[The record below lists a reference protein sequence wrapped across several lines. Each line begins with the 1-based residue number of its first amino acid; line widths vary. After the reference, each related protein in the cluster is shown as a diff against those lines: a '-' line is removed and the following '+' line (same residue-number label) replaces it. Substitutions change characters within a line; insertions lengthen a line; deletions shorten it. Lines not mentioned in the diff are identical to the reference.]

1 MHILPQLRKL
11 EERYPEE
18 LVVLGVHSA
27 KFTAEKDTDALRQ
40 AVLRYDIRHPVVN
53 DRDFAVWKRYGARA
67 WPSLFFVDPE
77 GMLIGKHEG
86 EYRFDDLDQFVGP
99 LIAQYEAKGTLHRSP
114 SAWLLERDREAAGR
128 DIAFPGK
135 VLADK
140 GSAKLFIADSGHH
153 RIVVASLDGGV
164 HEVIGS
170 GEPGLVDGGYES
182 AQFNNPQGMAL
193 DNGMLYVADKENHAL
208 RIIDLATKKVVT
220 LAGTGSL
227 AISHFEEGD
236 ARDTPLRSPWDVE
249 VADDVLYIAMAGT
262 HQLWAMDMRASTL
275 SPFAGNGR
283 ESLRDG
289 PLAEAELAQPTGLT
303 FGGNGDGDG
312 RLYFVDSETSSVRAA
327 STVLTGNVETLVGTG
342 LFDFGDGD
350 GVGSRVLLQ
359 HPQGLC
365 YADGVIYVADSYN
378 NKIKRLDPA
387 TKEVTT
393 LFGGGEGGLVD
404 GVGADAQLF
413 EPSGV
418 SVVGNQMYIADT
430 NNHVIRVA
438 DLESGAVTTL
448 ELRGL

>member
-18 LVVLGVHSA
+18 VVVIGVHSA
-27 KFTAEKDTDALRQ
+27 KFTAEKDTEALKQ

-53 DRDFAVWKRYGARA
+53 DRDFAVWQQYAARA

-86 EYRFDDLDQFVGP
+86 EYRFEDLDNFVGP
-99 LIAQYEAKGTLHRSP
+99 LIASYEAQGTLQRSP
-114 SAWLLERDREAAGR
+114 SVWSLERDREAAGR

-135 VLADK
+135 VLADN
-140 GSAKLFIADSGHH
+140 GSGTLFIADSGHH
-153 RIVVASLDGGV
+153 RIVVASLDG
-164 HEVIGS
+164 EVQEIIGS
-170 GEPGLVDGGYES
+170 GEPGLLDGGYES
-182 AQFNNPQGMAL
+182 AQFNNPQGLAL
-193 DNGMLYVADKENHAL
+193 DNGILYVADKENHAI

-227 AISHFEEGD
+227 AISRFEEGD
-236 ARDTPLRSPWDVE
+236 ANKTPLRSPWDVE
-249 VADDVLYIAMAGT
+249 VVDGILYIAMAGT
-262 HQLWAMDMRASTL
+262 HQLWALDINAGIL

-283 ESLRDG
+283 ESLSDG
-289 PLAEAELAQPTGLT
+289 PLAEAELAQPTGLAS
-303 FGGNGDGDG
+303 DGDG
-312 RLYFVDSETSSVRAA
+312 KLFFVDSETSSVRSA
-327 STVLTGNVETLVGTG
+327 STALTGNVETLVGTG
-342 LFDFGDGD
+342 LFDFGDRD

-365 YADGVIYVADSYN
+365 YANGTIYLTDSYN

-393 LFGGGEGGLVD
+393 IFGGSEGGLVD
-404 GVGADAQLF
+404 GVGEDVQLF
-413 EPSGV
+413 EPSGL

-430 NNHVIRVA
+430 NNHVIRIA
-438 DLESGAVTTL
+438 DMESGAVKTL